1 MALKIS
7 NKNRKSTN
15 NNSIPEP
22 LIDTQLLKNIE
33 INTTEFTYKKLYIII
48 AVIISIILIL

>member
-7 NKNRKSTN
+7 NKNRKSAN
-15 NNSIPEP
+15 NNYIPEP

-33 INTTEFTYKKLYIII
+33 INTTEFTYTKLYITI
-48 AVIISIILIL
+48 AVIISIILII